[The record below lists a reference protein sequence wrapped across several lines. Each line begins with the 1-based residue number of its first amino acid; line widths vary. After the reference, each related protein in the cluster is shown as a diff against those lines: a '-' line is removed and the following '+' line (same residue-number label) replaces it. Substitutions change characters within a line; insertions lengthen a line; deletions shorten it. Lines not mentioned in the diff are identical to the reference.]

1 MAAETN
7 EDVGRRDVMKECRMA
22 IGAVQLLWEPRSLT
36 SPVHLH
42 TSAVNNDPS
51 RGPG

>member
-7 EDVGRRDVMKECRMA
+7 EDVGRRDVMERRMA
-22 IGAVQLLWEPRSLT
+22 IGAVELLWEPRSLT
-36 SPVHLH
+36 SPVQLH
-42 TSAVNNDPS
+42 TSAVNNDPW